1 MLQVQRVRNVAV
13 PSNKQFSGGSGR
25 RLLRVQLTDGR
36 VTVAGVEIEGGIPN
50 LRSATH
56 SHTCTYTLPLTH
68 INLLSSRRQPLPH
81 TLTYFYMSHLS
92 CVCVYI

>member
-1 MLQVQRVRNVAV
+1 MVLQVQRVRNVAV

-56 SHTCTYTLPLTH
+56 SHSCAH
-68 INLLSSRRQPLPH
+68 SHNSNF
-81 TLTYFYMSHLS
+81 FYS
-92 CVCVYI
+92 V